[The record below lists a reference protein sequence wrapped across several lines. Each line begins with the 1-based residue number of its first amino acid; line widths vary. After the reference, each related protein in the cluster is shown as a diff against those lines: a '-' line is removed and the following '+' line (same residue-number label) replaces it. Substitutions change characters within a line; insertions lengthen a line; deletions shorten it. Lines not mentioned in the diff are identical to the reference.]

1 MSALKWKILEEGDMR
16 QFITEQDMAFQ
27 RAMRAA
33 HGVPKP
39 KLSLV
44 PPAVVEPPVQ
54 PAAAP
59 EPVSDEGLSK
69 ISYWKEIIREVC
81 EKHTVTRGE
90 LLGHQRQQRIVIARH
105 EAMYRMKKE
114 TTMSL
119 PAIGRRLGGK
129 DHSTVINAVRKHQQ
143 RIEAAGL

>member
-33 HGVPKP
+33 YGVPRAR
-39 KLSLV
+39 LSLV
-44 PPAVVEPPVQ
+44 PPAVVDPPVQ
-54 PAAAP
+54 PVALPAS
-59 EPVSDEGLSK
+59 VLDEGLCK
-69 ISYWKEIIREVC
+69 ISYWKDIIRDVC

-105 EAMYRMKKE
+105 EAMYRMKRE

-143 RIEAAGL
+143 RMEAAGL